1 MSLLILNED
10 ELRQT
15 ITLPEAIAVVEAAF
29 VALAENR
36 VHQPGR
42 FTLDMPG
49 VKSKVEVEG
58 SYLNETP
65 YYVIRVHSRFH
76 PEFQLNLPPHS
87 GLALVFEANTGQPIA
102 LLVDNDYISQVRAGA
117 AGALAVRYLANPTLN
132 RVAVI
137 GSGRQAYIQLKSLMI
152 DRQIGLVSV
161 WGRSP
166 LHVDSYA
173 RRMVEDHDLNIEI
186 AASPEAAVRSA
197 DLIITAT
204 SSQQPLLKA
213 DWLKPGVH
221 INAVGS
227 NHPGKQELNVD
238 ILQRADVIIADK
250 LDQCMAAGEIH
261 HGLKAGVIAP
271 QQVQGELGDLIKGKI
286 PGRTH
291 PDQITLADLTGVEV
305 QDTVIATLAMEK
317 ALFLGLGQRVENPLS

>member
-15 ITLPEAIAVVEAAF
+15 VTLPEAIAAVESAF

-36 VHQPGR
+36 MHLPGR
-42 FTLDMPG
+42 FTLDMPA

-58 SYLNETP
+58 SYLSQTP
-65 YYVIRVHSRFH
+65 YYVIRVNSRFH
-76 PEFQLNLPPHS
+76 QAHPLDLPPHN
-87 GLALVFEANTGQPIA
+87 GLALVFEANSGQPIA
-102 LLVDNDYISQVRAGA
+102 LLMDNGYISQLRAGA

-137 GSGRQAYIQLKSLMI
+137 GSGGQAYIQLKSLMM
-152 DRQIGLVSV
+152 DQQIGLVSV

-166 LHVDSYA
+166 MHVDSYA

-186 AASPEAAVRSA
+186 APSPEAAVRSA

-213 DWLKPGVH
+213 AWLKPGVH

-227 NHPGKQELNVD
+227 NSPGKQELDVD

-250 LDQCMAAGEIH
+250 LDQCMATGEIH
-261 HGLKAGVIAP
+261 HGLAAGVITP
-271 QQVQGELGDLIKGKI
+271 QQIQGELGDLIKGKI

-317 ALFLGLGQRVENPLS
+317 ALFLGLGLRVESPLS

>member
-15 ITLPEAIAVVEAAF
+15 VTLPEAIAAVEAAF

-36 VHQPGR
+36 MHKPGQ
-42 FTLDMPG
+42 FTLDMPE

-58 SYLNETP
+58 SYLSQTP
-65 YYVIRVHSRFH
+65 YYVIRVNSRFH
-76 PEFQLNLPPHS
+76 QDHQ
-87 GLALVFEANTGQPIA
+87 LALSAHNGLTLVFDANTGQPIA
-102 LLVDNDYISQVRAGA
+102 LMIDNGYISQLRAGA
-117 AGALAVRYLANPTLN
+117 AGALAARYLANPTLN

-137 GSGRQAYIQLKSLMI
+137 GSGRQAYIQLKALMT
-152 DRQIGLVSV
+152 DRPIGLVSV

-186 AASPEAAVRSA
+186 SPSAEAAVRSA

-204 SSQQPLLKA
+204 SSRQPLLKA
-213 DWLKPGVH
+213 GWLKPGVH

-227 NHPGKQELNVD
+227 NHPHKQELAVD
-238 ILQRADVIIADK
+238 VLQQAQVIIADK

-261 HGLKAGVIAP
+261 HALTAGVIAP
-271 QQVQGELGDLIKGKI
+271 QQVQGELGALIRGKI

-291 PDQITLADLTGVEV
+291 PDQITVADLTGVEI

-317 ALFLGLGQRVENPLS
+317 ALFLGLGQRVESPLL

>member
-1 MSLLILNED
+1 MSLLVLNED

-15 ITLPEAIAVVEAAF
+15 ITLPEAIIAVETAF
-29 VALAENR
+29 TALAENR
-36 VHQPGR
+36 LHRPGR

-49 VKSKVEVEG
+49 GKSKVEVEG
-58 SYLNETP
+58 SYLNQTP
-65 YYVIRVHSRFH
+65 YYIIRVNSSFH
-76 PEFQLNLPPHS
+76 QAYQLDLPSSS
-87 GLALVFEANTGQPIA
+87 GLALVFDALSGQPIA
-102 LLVDNDYISQVRAGA
+102 LMVDNGYISQLRAGA
-117 AGALAVRYLANPTLN
+117 AGALAARYLANPTLN

-137 GSGRQAYIQLKSLMI
+137 GSGRQAYIQLKSLMM
-152 DRQIGLVSV
+152 DRSIGLVSV

-186 AASPEAAVRSA
+186 AASPEAAVRLA
-197 DLIITAT
+197 DLVITAT
-204 SSQQPLLKA
+204 SSQEPLLKA

-227 NHPGKQELNVD
+227 NHPDKQELHVD
-238 ILQRADVIIADK
+238 VLQRAEVIIADK

-261 HGLKAGVIAP
+261 HALAAGVITP
-271 QQVQGELGDLIKGKI
+271 QQVQGELGQLIKGQI

-291 PDQITLADLTGVEV
+291 PSQITVADLTGVEV

-317 ALFLGLGQRVENPLS
+317 ALFLGLGQRVESPLL